1 MVSPVDELQELTVVH
16 SPTRVGLAA
25 ARQREREKERERE
38 RECVCVYATG
48 ISVE

>member
-25 ARQREREKERERE
+25 AQRERERE
-38 RECVCVYATG
+38 RVCACVCVCVQQV
-48 ISVE
+48 SV